1 MDMPIYEYECRT
13 CGRRFETIVY
23 GSNEPA
29 CPSCSSA
36 DLQRLLSTFAVS
48 SSSQRAAA
56 TDAPSA
62 CGTCGDPRGPGACS
76 IN

>member
-1 MDMPIYEYECRT
+1 MPIYEYQCRS
-13 CGRRFETIVY
+13 CGSRFEKIVY
-23 GSNEPA
+23 GNNQPA

-36 DLQRLLSTFAVS
+36 DLERLLSTFAVS
-48 SSSQRAAA
+48 SSSGREADGPA
-56 TDAPSA
+56 A